1 MSKTLYERVKS
12 FHSQVTTLINAGAT
26 SETPVSEELKNACLF
41 IEPKE
46 DDTDTTLKAK
56 LYLLGF
62 IAVGHRDVP
71 MEIVVEVQ
79 ANAEELDRVLEL
91 EEKGDH

>member
-26 SETPVSEELKNACLF
+26 SEAPVSEELKNACLF

-46 DDTDTTLKAK
+46 DDADTTLKAK
-56 LYLLGF
+56 LHLLGF
-62 IAVGHRDVP
+62 VAVGHRDVP
-71 MEIVVEVQ
+71 MELVVEIQ